1 MKGFVLG
8 RAIEGQKLWRRLSVP
23 QRVSS
28 VGISTAVALG
38 LTWMALEARAPAV
51 RPGPDGETGIQVASR
66 DIDAAQRVLRFDGER
81 GEFSK
86 TDAPK
91 DEDWLFEENWL
102 AGPFLHGHR
111 LADEKR
117 RRVQEFIC
125 WAANIKLAG
134 LEIDA
139 PMQSPLRKY
148 RTEGSATV
156 TLFVASGVERLTA
169 REVGRVRRIV
179 CGAYGLSPE
188 VVMVTD
194 NVGNPY
200 GVEEDDSEEDD
211 ERYRANLE
219 KDIRELISGLFAENE
234 FKLVVRSFQPRP
246 ARYGSGIGGLLV
258 GGNFGRIDLS
268 LPREASIRTAWT
280 RSTKGAIAERGVTVV
295 VNFGAVAVRRLL
307 ETNGGSFRSID
318 EFKAGQRQAIQYL
331 AFPHVSHVSVLVNPL
346 TEPPSIV
353 EVSGGPG
360 VTLAGEGE
368 GSWRNLG
375 LWQDWLERNWP
386 FVAMVSAVLIALI
399 GAVAVSRR
407 RVSSGRGSSLK
418 GDGAARRSLSGKAGR
433 STEAANSNVGSAGQA
448 GQTPWRL
455 FAGRADGGRADARD
469 DLLTGANGQDS
480 LLSATDRMSEWVR
493 ERPQTA
499 ASVLRVWLAQ
509 PSPVSEADDSGAG
522 GPS

>member
-23 QRVSS
+23 QRVSL
-28 VGISTAVALG
+28 VGITIVVALG
-38 LTWMALEARAPAV
+38 LTWIALEARAPAV
-51 RPGPDGETGIQVASR
+51 SPGPDGEIGSQVAS
-66 DIDAAQRVLRFDGER
+66 DAAHRTLPSDWESGH
-81 GEFSK
+81 FSK
-86 TDAPK
+86 TDASE
-91 DEDWLFEENWL
+91 DENWLFEENWL

-125 WAANIKLAG
+125 WAANIELAG

-148 RTEGSATV
+148 RTDGSATV

-194 NVGNPY
+194 NVGNSY

-211 ERYRANLE
+211 DRYRANLE

-234 FKLVVRSFQPRP
+234 FKLVVRSFQRRP

-280 RSTKGAIAERGVTVV
+280 RSTQGAGAEREVIVV
-295 VNFGAVAVRRLL
+295 MNFDAVAVRRLL

-318 EFKAGQRQAIQYL
+318 EFKAGQRQAIQCL

-353 EVSGGPG
+353 EAPGGPG
-360 VTLAGEGE
+360 VILAGEG
-368 GSWRNLG
+368 GGWWRNWG
-375 LWQDWLERNWP
+375 MWQDWLERNWP

-418 GDGAARRSLSGKAGR
+418 GDGAARRSLAGKAGR
-433 STEAANSNVGSAGQA
+433 SREAANSNVGSAGQA

-455 FAGRADGGRADARD
+455 FAGRADGGRAAARD

-509 PSPVSEADDSGAG
+509 PSPVSEADDAGAG